1 MDQISKVNEYLTENN
16 VLDCKP
22 NSIPLSVPLLD
33 DDSEEAIEHNN
44 YQKIVGQIQYLSGT
58 TRPDI
63 VHAASALARYNSCPK
78 KAHWKALRGTL
89 KYLKGS
95 QNLKLTYKATNENPE
110 EKLQVTIYSDA
121 DYAGDRNNRRSR
133 TGYAIIVMG
142 GLVSW
147 QSKLQTTIAT
157 STTEAEYQ
165 AAASAIKEGLW
176 IRNFIQQLLATS
188 QVKVTIH
195 IDN

>member
-63 VHAASALARYNSCPK
+63 VHATSALARYNSCPK

-176 IRNFIQQLLATS
+176 IRNFI
-188 QVKVTIH
+188 
-195 IDN
+195 